1 MNYFK
6 SPFIPDENMN
16 FSIGETVT
24 VLKNPF
30 FKSLAGRSAK
40 IADLGGMPGLFVI
53 KTDNGRKVTIHK
65 KWLRK

>member
-1 MNYFK
+1 
-6 SPFIPDENMN
+6 
-16 FSIGETVT
+16 
-24 VLKNPF
+24 LKNPF